1 MTQIIRPATP
11 RSGLLFIDPSTAP
24 YCYYGTDAKAWRG
37 TLKTLQSCIAK
48 RNAGQPV
55 AFTTDSHWLVN
66 MAINRRAGWPDDPSG
81 FRGSCLPVGGRYP
94 KKAEGLAMN
103 HLRLIAGE
111 VNSRVV
117 VRYAS
122 LGEWRK
128 LVAGRLPDR
137 ITMPGEE

>member
-1 MTQIIRPATP
+1 MIRTATKTSP
-11 RSGLLFIDPSTAP
+11 NLFVDTNTAP

-37 TLKTLQSCIAK
+37 TLKTLQFCIAK
-48 RNAGQPV
+48 RKAGQPV

-81 FRGSCLPVGGRYP
+81 WRGSCRPVQGRYP

-117 VRYAS
+117 VHYAS

-128 LVAGRLPDR
+128 LVAGRLPNR